1 MNPQSI
7 TFIGGGNMAAS
18 LIGGLINAGQEP
30 ATIQVA
36 EIDSARL
43 EWLREQFSV
52 GTHSGAAAAATGA
65 KTIVLAV
72 KPDAVSSVCRNLAP
86 VAKRQ
91 SSLIISIAAG
101 IREPDIR
108 RWLGYDA
115 AIVRCMP
122 NTPAL
127 LGAGASALYANP
139 FVEADQRTQAQTV
152 MNACGM
158 NLWVDQELQL
168 DAVTALSGSGPAYYF
183 LLMELMIQSGVSLGL
198 DATTAR
204 QLTLQTA
211 LGAARMAM
219 ESDVGPDILRQR
231 VTSPGG
237 TTEQAVNSFLGNGL
251 DALVLE
257 AMTAAC
263 ERAAQLGDELGKA

>member
-1 MNPQSI
+1 
-7 TFIGGGNMAAS
+7 MAAS
-18 LIGGLINAGQEP
+18 LIGGLISAGQDST
-30 ATIQVA
+30 TIQVA
-36 EIDSARL
+36 EINTARR
-43 EWLREQFSV
+43 EWLRSQFAI
-52 GTHSGAAAAATGA
+52 GTHAGVTAAATGA
-65 KTIVLAV
+65 DTIVLAV
-72 KPDAVSSVCRNLAP
+72 KPDTVSSVCRDLAE
-86 VAKRQ
+86 VAQAQ

-139 FVEADQRTQAQTV
+139 FVKASQRTQAQAV

-158 NLWVDQELQL
+158 SLWVNQELQL

-183 LLMELMIQSGVSLGL
+183 LLMELMIRAGTALGL
-198 DATTAR
+198 DAATAR

-211 LGAARMAM
+211 LGAARMAL
-219 ESDVGPDILRQR
+219 ESDVDPDILRRR

-237 TTEQAVNSFLGNGL
+237 TTEQAVNSFLGNSL
-251 DALVLE
+251 DRLVHE

-263 ERAAQLGDELGKA
+263 ERAAQLGDELGI

>member
-7 TFIGGGNMAAS
+7 AFIGGGNMAAS
-18 LIGGLINAGQEP
+18 MIGGLINAGQDP
-30 ATIQVA
+30 SAIQVA
-36 EIDSARL
+36 EVNTARV
-43 EWLREQFSV
+43 EWLREQLAV
-52 GTHSGAAAAATGA
+52 GVHTETTEAVAGAE
-65 KTIVLAV
+65 TIVLAV
-72 KPDAVSSVCRNLAP
+72 KPDTVSSICRELARVP
-86 VAKRQ
+86 EAA

-108 RWLGYDA
+108 RWLGCDA

-139 FVEADQRTQAQTV
+139 FVDAPQRSRAQNV
-152 MNACGM
+152 MNACGTC
-158 NLWVDQELQL
+158 LWVDPEVQL

-183 LLMELMIQSGVSLGL
+183 LLMELMMRAGTALGL
-198 DATTAR
+198 EAATAR

-211 LGAARMAM
+211 LGAARMAL
-219 ESDVGPDILRQR
+219 ESDVDPDILRRR
-231 VTSPGG
+231 VTSPAG
-237 TTEQAVNSFLGNGL
+237 TTEQAVDSFLANGL
-251 DALVLE
+251 DRLVLE

-263 ERAAQLGDELGKA
+263 DRAAQMGDAFGAN

>member
-1 MNPQSI
+1 MNQQTI
-7 TFIGGGNMAAS
+7 AFIGGGNMAAS
-18 LIGGLINAGQEP
+18 IIGGLIKAGRDP
-30 ATIQVA
+30 GLIQVVDINP
-36 EIDSARL
+36 ERL
-43 EWLREQFSV
+43 EWLHKEYGVNIFDTALS
-52 GTHSGAAAAATGA
+52 AATGA
-65 KTIVLAV
+65 ETIVLAV
-72 KPDAVSSVCRNLAP
+72 KPNTVSTVCQSLSEVAKTQSSV
-86 VAKRQ
+86 V
-91 SSLIISIAAG
+91 ISIAAG

-139 FVEADQRTQAQTV
+139 YVTSPQRVQAQQV
-152 MNACGM
+152 MDACGM
-158 NLWVDQELQL
+158 NLWVDEELQL

-183 LLMELMIQSGVSLGL
+183 LLMEEMIRAGEHLGL
-198 DATTAR
+198 DAETAR

-211 LGAARMAM
+211 LGAARMAL
-219 ESDVGPDILRQR
+219 ESDVGPDVLRQR

-237 TTEQAVNSFLGNGL
+237 TTHAAIESFKANGI
-251 DALVLE
+251 DRLVLS

-263 ERAAQLGDELGKA
+263 ERAAQMGDELGSD